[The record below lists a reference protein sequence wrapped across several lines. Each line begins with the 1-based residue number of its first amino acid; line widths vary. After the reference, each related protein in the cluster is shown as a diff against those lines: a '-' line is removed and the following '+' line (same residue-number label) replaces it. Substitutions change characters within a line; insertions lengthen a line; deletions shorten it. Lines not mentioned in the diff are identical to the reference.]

1 MLVVGRR
8 PGAPVV
14 RRRVDL
20 EAVRVR
26 DGGRDLP
33 GQRRLV
39 HQHRGGAQVSRRVDP
54 EQAAC
59 PPVDGDVGVDRVPE
73 RGELHLRRVG
83 EIPGGSAVDRPRER
97 VLRVRRRIEDGAGIG
112 DGQGRLGGRV
122 PGLGRAD
129 DRQRGPRGRLD
140 FGPAAVGHHR
150 PLRVTA
156 GGARVDGECRRRDEN
171 GERDRR
177 RNLRTRPTSSPVPH
191 HRVPRVIALR
201 SAHLSVSA
209 GFNPATES

>member
-20 EAVRVR
+20 EAVRIR

-33 GQRRLV
+33 GKRRLV

-97 VLRVRRRIEDGAGIG
+97 VLRVRRRVEDGAGIG
-112 DGQGRLGGRV
+112 DGQSRLGGRV

-129 DRQRGPRGRLD
+129 DRQRATRGRLD

-156 GGARVDGECRRRDEN
+156 RGARVGGKCGRRDEN

-177 RNLRTRPTSSPVPH
+177 ERRRDLRTRP
-191 HRVPRVIALR
+191 PRVR
-201 SAHLSVSA
+201 HESERE
-209 GFNPATES
+209 FNPARES